1 MFENRYEIIRKLYAD
16 WARRPVLLS
25 GRRRIP
31 LLPVLVAV
39 GCGVMLVRSVLDGRW
54 GYGAMFALLL
64 VLTVFRVLFY
74 LPLMAARQ
82 HGRMLAQWGVDAWHR
97 TVEFG
102 AEKITVHDAAA
113 QAEKTY
119 DQVKEVRDQ
128 GEWLAVI
135 FDGGTVVRLDKAGF
149 FKDGK
154 AAPCESFLAFFR
166 AACPQAVFS

>member
-1 MFENRYEIIRKLYAD
+1 MFENRYEITRRLYAD
-16 WARRPVLLS
+16 WARRPVLLG

-31 LLPVLVAV
+31 LLPVLVAA
-39 GCGVMLVRSVLDGRW
+39 GCAVMLVRSILDGRW
-54 GYGAMFALLL
+54 GYGALFALLL
-64 VLTVFRVLFY
+64 VLTAFRVFFY

-82 HGRMLAQWGVDAWHR
+82 YRRMLAQWGVEAWHR

-119 DQVKEVRDQ
+119 AQVKEVRDL
-128 GEWLAVI
+128 GGWLAVI

-154 AAPCESFLAFFR
+154 AASWEEFLAFFR
-166 AACPQAVFS
+166 DACPQAACT